1 MAFAAWV
8 ALTFVAANTGY
19 ALPISAIALF
29 MALLV
34 AQSRIQSGIHT
45 RHGGGGGRGA
55 RHRHHRA
62 AVPHLVPHMSRPP
75 ELAERLLFQE
85 ALTVAGNA
93 YAPYSGFA
101 VGAVVVGPS
110 GRSHHGVNVENA
122 SYPAGLCAERAA
134 LAAMVAFGERSLRY
148 VAVAAVDGQD
158 CLPCGLC
165 LQALAEFGDPAIVA
179 RRRRGARRA
188 VERPAHGAVR
198 QAR

>member
-1 MAFAAWV
+1 V
-8 ALTFVAANTGY
+8 N
-19 ALPISAIALF
+19 
-29 MALLV
+29 
-34 AQSRIQSGIHT
+34 
-45 RHGGGGGRGA
+45 
-55 RHRHHRA
+55 RA
-62 AVPHLVPHMSRPP
+62 P
-75 ELAERLLFQE
+75 ESAERLLFEQ
-85 ALTVAGNA
+85 AAKLAQSA

-134 LAAMVAFGERSLRY
+134 LAAMIVFGERSLRH

-179 RRRRGARRA
+179 RMGGEVRVVHLSDLLTAPFACGDGARGG
-188 VERPAHGAVR
+188 PYGDGA
-198 QAR
+198 AEAGP

>member
-1 MAFAAWV
+1 V
-8 ALTFVAANTGY
+8 
-19 ALPISAIALF
+19 
-29 MALLV
+29 
-34 AQSRIQSGIHT
+34 SR
-45 RHGGGGGRGA
+45 A
-55 RHRHHRA
+55 
-62 AVPHLVPHMSRPP
+62 P

-85 ALTVAGNA
+85 ATTLVERA

-134 LAAMVAFGERSLRY
+134 LGALVVFGERSLRY
-148 VAVAAVDGQD
+148 VAVAAVDGRD

-179 RRRRGARRA
+179 RTGGELRVVQLSDLLTAPFAGGDGA
-188 VERPAHGAVR
+188 PAGAAEVGP
-198 QAR
+198 

>member
-1 MAFAAWV
+1 M
-8 ALTFVAANTGY
+8 N
-19 ALPISAIALF
+19 
-29 MALLV
+29 
-34 AQSRIQSGIHT
+34 
-45 RHGGGGGRGA
+45 
-55 RHRHHRA
+55 RA
-62 AVPHLVPHMSRPP
+62 P

-85 ALTVAGNA
+85 AATLVERA

-134 LAAMVAFGERSLRY
+134 LAAMVVFGERSLRY

-165 LQALAEFGDPAIVA
+165 LQALAELGDPAIVA
-179 RRRRGARRA
+179 RTGGEVRVVQLSDLLTAPFACGDGARGG
-188 VERPAHGAVR
+188 PAGDGAGE
-198 QAR
+198 AGP